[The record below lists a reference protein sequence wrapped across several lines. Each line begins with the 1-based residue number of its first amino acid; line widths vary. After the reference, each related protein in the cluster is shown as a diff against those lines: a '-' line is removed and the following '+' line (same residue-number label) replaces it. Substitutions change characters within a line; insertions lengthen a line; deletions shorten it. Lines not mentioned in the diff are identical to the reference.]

1 MKHLLNNLSNEEK
14 NSIREQ
20 HTGGMKVITEN
31 FNRLMNAKL
40 GNVKPLINEASQ
52 SEMMAAISAA
62 KSKVASG
69 DGEPGMEEKIK
80 ECITNKQLTSLMLLT
95 TGAGSYALG
104 IVAALC
110 VSGVGSIAGLTLAMG
125 GAIILFITGL
135 SEKDGGL
142 GADPSRDVKALLS
155 CLGL

>member
-1 MKHLLNNLSNEEK
+1 MKKSYSKIRHIQESNIKLETRRFNQLLES
-14 NSIREQ
+14 
-20 HTGGMKVITEN
+20 TM
-31 FNRLMNAKL
+31 

-52 SEMMAAISAA
+52 SEMMSAISAA

-69 DGEPGMEEKIK
+69 DEEPDMEEKIK

-95 TGAGSYALG
+95 TGAGAYALG

-110 VSGVGSIAGLTLAMG
+110 VSGVGTITGLTLALG

-135 SEKDGGL
+135 SEKNGGL

>member
-1 MKHLLNNLSNEEK
+1 MNRSYSKIRHIQESNMKLETRRFNQLLES
-14 NSIREQ
+14 
-20 HTGGMKVITEN
+20 TM
-31 FNRLMNAKL
+31 